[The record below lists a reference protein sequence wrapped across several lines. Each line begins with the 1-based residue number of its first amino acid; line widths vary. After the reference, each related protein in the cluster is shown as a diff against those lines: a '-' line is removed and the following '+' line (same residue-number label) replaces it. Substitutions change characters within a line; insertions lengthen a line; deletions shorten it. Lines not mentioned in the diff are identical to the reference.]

1 MTATVADFRDL
12 TDEQYEL
19 ADRVEVALRAAD
31 KGGMTPS
38 AIAKKTR
45 ADYFKVTTVLAWMVA
60 HQYVHTSGNGARTHY
75 HAGRGW

>member
-1 MTATVADFRDL
+1 MTAPTLPDL

-19 ADRVEVALRAAD
+19 ADRVELALRAAD

-60 HQYVHTSGNGARTHY
+60 RQYVHTSGNGARTRY